1 MMDDAASAAPAV
13 VGETLQEYGAL
24 VRDAVQDYLPPA
36 EPRRYLYDLVADY
49 PGRGGKMMRPSL
61 CIAAARALGAPLEP
75 LLIAAAASIELMHNA
90 MLVHDDIE
98 DESDRRRG
106 RPTLHTLWGV
116 AMAINAG
123 DALAVASL
131 RPLLHAA
138 RYSDPRLAL
147 RLLEETERMARES
160 AEGQALEL
168 GWRADNV
175 TALGARDYFEMVLK
189 KTCWLATIH
198 PMRVGALIAAPWAPW
213 RIDRDAFVRFGFFLG
228 AAFQIQDDV
237 LNLIGDESAYGKEL
251 AGDLREGKRTLMLIR
266 LLELATDDERAR
278 LGRYLAT
285 PTLERGDGDQRW
297 LLALLHGY
305 GCIDH
310 ARQVAHGM
318 ACAAA
323 REYAVLFEGAPPS
336 RDRAFLEGLITWV
349 VARGA

>member
-1 MMDDAASAAPAV
+1 M
-13 VGETLQEYGAL
+13 
-24 VRDAVQDYLPPA
+24 
-36 EPRRYLYDLVADY
+36 
-49 PGRGGKMMRPSL
+49 
-61 CIAAARALGAPLEP
+61 
-75 LLIAAAASIELMHNA
+75 MHNA

-106 RPTLHTLWGV
+106 RPTLHSLCGV

-123 DALAVASL
+123 DALALASL

-138 RYSDPRLAL
+138 RYIDPRLAL

-198 PMRVGALIAAPWAPW
+198 PVRVGALIAAPG
-213 RIDRDAFVRFGFFLG
+213 RVDRDAFVRFGFFLG

-237 LNLIGDESAYGKEL
+237 LNLVGDEAAYGKEL
-251 AGDLREGKRTLMLIR
+251 AGDLREGKRTLMLIH
-266 LLELATDDERAR
+266 LLERATDDERAR
-278 LGRYLAT
+278 LAAYLGT
-285 PTLERGDGDQRW
+285 PTTDRSDHDQRW
-297 LLALLHGY
+297 ILDRMNAY

-323 REYAVLFEGAPPS
+323 REYAALFDGAPPS
-336 RDRAFLEGLITWV
+336 RDRAFLEGLVTWV

>member
-1 MMDDAASAAPAV
+1 VIAGAASEAPPV
-13 VGETLQEYGAL
+13 VAETLRDYGAL
-24 VRDAVQDYLPPA
+24 VRGAVQAYLPSV

-61 CIAAARALGAPLEP
+61 CIASARALGAPLEP
-75 LLIAAAASIELMHNA
+75 LLVAAAASIELMHNA

-98 DESDRRRG
+98 DESDKRRG
-106 RPTLHTLWGV
+106 QPTLHSLWGV

-131 RPLLHAA
+131 RPLLGAA

-168 GWRADNV
+168 GWRVDNV
-175 TALGARDYFEMVLK
+175 CDLGERDYFEMVLK

-198 PMRVGALIAAPWAPW
+198 PVRVGALIAAPT
-213 RIDRDAFVRFGFFLG
+213 RVRHDAFVRFGFFLG
-228 AAFQIQDDV
+228 AAFQIQDDI
-237 LNLIGDESAYGKEL
+237 LNLVGDEVAYGKEL

-278 LGRYLAT
+278 LAAYLAL
-285 PTLERGDGDQRW
+285 PVAARPEADCRW
-297 LLALLHGY
+297 LLERMLAY
-305 GCIDH
+305 GCIEH
-310 ARQVAHGM
+310 ARRVAHAM
-318 ACAAA
+318 ALAAA
-323 REYAVLFEGAPPS
+323 HEYGTLFGPAPPS

-349 VARGA
+349 VSRVA

>member
-1 MMDDAASAAPAV
+1 VIAGAASEAPPV
-13 VGETLQEYGAL
+13 VAETLRDYGAL
-24 VRDAVQDYLPPA
+24 VRGAVQAYLPSA

-61 CIAAARALGAPLEP
+61 CIASARALGAPLEP
-75 LLIAAAASIELMHNA
+75 LLIAAASSIELMHNA

-106 RPTLHTLWGV
+106 QPTLHSLWGV

-131 RPLLHAA
+131 RPLLGAA
-138 RYSDPRLAL
+138 RYTDPRLAL

-168 GWRADNV
+168 GWRVDNV
-175 TALGARDYFEMVLK
+175 TVLGERDYFEMVLK

-198 PMRVGALIAAPWAPW
+198 PVRVGALIAAPS
-213 RIDRDAFVRFGFFLG
+213 RVRHDAFVRFGFFLG
-228 AAFQIQDDV
+228 AAFQIQDDL
-237 LNLIGDESAYGKEL
+237 LNLVGDEAAYGKEI

-266 LLELATDDERAR
+266 LLELATEDERAR
-278 LGRYLAT
+278 LAAYLAL
-285 PTLERGDGDQRW
+285 PVAARPEADARW
-297 LLALLHGY
+297 LLERMHAY
-305 GCIDH
+305 GCIEH
-310 ARQVAHGM
+310 GRRVAHAM
-318 ACAAA
+318 ALAAA
-323 REYAVLFEGAPPS
+323 HEYGILFGLAPPS

-349 VARGA
+349 VSRVA

>member
-1 MMDDAASAAPAV
+1 MAASPSV
-13 VGETLQEYGAL
+13 VSEVLHDYGAL
-24 VRDAVQDYLPPA
+24 VRDAVREYLPPA

-61 CIAAARALGAPLEP
+61 CIAVARALGAPLDR

-106 RPTLHTLWGV
+106 RPTLHSLWGI

-123 DALAVASL
+123 DALALTSL
-131 RPLLHAA
+131 RPLLCAA
-138 RYSDPRLAL
+138 AYTDPLLAL
-147 RLLEETERMARES
+147 GILEETEHMARES

-175 TALGARDYFEMVLK
+175 VALEERDYFEMVLK

-198 PMRVGALIAAPWAPW
+198 PVRLGALIAVAGRVDPT
-213 RIDRDAFVRFGFFLG
+213 AFVRFGFFLG

-237 LNLIGDESAYGKEL
+237 LNLAGDEAAYGKESD
-251 AGDLREGKRTLMLIR
+251 GDLREGKRTLMLIQ
-266 LLELATDDERAR
+266 LLQRATADERGRLVAYLGTPLVAR
-278 LGRYLAT
+278 SEGDVRWIR
-285 PTLERGDGDQRW
+285 ERMD
-297 LLALLHGY
+297 HY
-305 GCIDH
+305 GCIEY
-310 ARQVAHGM
+310 ARQVARAM
-318 ACAAA
+318 AGAA
-323 REYAVLFEGAPPS
+323 RHEYTRLFAPVPPS

-349 VARGA
+349 VERTS